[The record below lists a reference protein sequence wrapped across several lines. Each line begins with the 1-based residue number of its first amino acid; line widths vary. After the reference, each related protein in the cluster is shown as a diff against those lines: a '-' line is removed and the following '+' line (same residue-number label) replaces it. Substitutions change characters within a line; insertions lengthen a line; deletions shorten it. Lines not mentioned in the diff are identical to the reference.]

1 LNKKR
6 KYMKKLII
14 ALLLSFMTS
23 GAYAGSHSPCGPTE
37 GSINILANEFNTYR
51 IFMDEVKSC
60 AGSDVDFSVTHSV
73 DHNKLQVAALSANP
87 SEFSAKLVTNGSI
100 TPLMNDGL
108 LRPLDD
114 LVAKYGANLN
124 DNQKITI
131 DGKIYAVA
139 FMANAQHLWYR
150 ESILNELGI
159 AVPSTYEEVIAAAQK
174 IKDSGKMAN
183 PYGGAFKS
191 GWNLAQEFVN
201 MYLGHGGEFFK
212 SGSAQPNVNNENGV
226 AALNVMK
233 KLTEVSNPDFLTQD
247 TNAVKEEWESGNLAL
262 MHVWNSGA
270 SSLLD
275 DEGDQAV
282 RADTRLSPSPSVG
295 GGSMPATT
303 LWWDGIAIATNT
315 SDENA
320 EASFRALV
328 GAASSSELANS
339 NADATVW
346 LIKDYKGGNTAG
358 PVVDA
363 ASRGASPYPSFP
375 HMSLMH
381 GALSTELV
389 EFLQGNESAEKALAD
404 VEAAYIAKATEQGFL

>member
-1 LNKKR
+1 
-6 KYMKKLII
+6 MKKLII

-282 RADTRLSPSPSVG
+282 RADTRLAPSPSVG
-295 GGSMPATT
+295 GGNMPATT

-363 ASRGASPYPSFP
+363 ATRGASPYPSFP

-404 VEAAYIAKATEQGFL
+404 VEAAYIAKATEQGFLYTKLE

>member
-1 LNKKR
+1 
-6 KYMKKLII
+6 MKKLII

-100 TPLMNDGL
+100 TPLMNEGL

-262 MHVWNSGA
+262 MHVWDSGA

-282 RADTRLSPSPSVG
+282 RADTRLAPSPSVG

-320 EASFRALV
+320 DASFRALV

>member
-1 LNKKR
+1 
-6 KYMKKLII
+6 MKKLII
-14 ALLLSFMTS
+14 ALLFSFMST
-23 GAYAGSHSPCGPTE
+23 GAYAGDGHSPCGVKN

-60 AGSDVDFSVTHSV
+60 AGADVDFSVTHSV

-100 TPLMNDGL
+100 TPLMNEGL
-108 LRPLDD
+108 IRPLDD

-159 AVPSTYEEVIAAAQK
+159 SVPSTYEEVIAAAQK

-183 PYGGAFKS
+183 PYGGAFQS

-201 MYLGHGGEFFK
+201 MYLGHGGEFFQ
-212 SGSAQPNVNNENGV
+212 SGTAQPNVNNENGV

-282 RADTRLSPSPSVG
+282 RADTRLAPSPSVG
-295 GGSMPATT
+295 GGSIPATT

-389 EFLQGNESAEKALAD
+389 EFLQGKESAEKALAD

>member
-1 LNKKR
+1 
-6 KYMKKLII
+6 MKKLII

-100 TPLMNDGL
+100 TPLMNEGL
-108 LRPLDD
+108 IRPLDD

-282 RADTRLSPSPSVG
+282 RADTRLAPSPSVG

-320 EASFRALV
+320 DASFRALV

>member
-1 LNKKR
+1 
-6 KYMKKLII
+6 MKKLII

-100 TPLMNDGL
+100 TPLMNEGL

-183 PYGGAFKS
+183 PYGGAFQS

-282 RADTRLSPSPSVG
+282 RADTRLAPSPSVG
-295 GGSMPATT
+295 GGSIPATT

-320 EASFRALV
+320 DASFRALV

>member
-1 LNKKR
+1 
-6 KYMKKLII
+6 
-14 ALLLSFMTS
+14 LLSFMTS

-282 RADTRLSPSPSVG
+282 RADTRLAPSPSVG

>member
-1 LNKKR
+1 
-6 KYMKKLII
+6 MKKLII

-100 TPLMNDGL
+100 TPLMNEGL

-183 PYGGAFKS
+183 PYGGAFQS

-282 RADTRLSPSPSVG
+282 RADTRLAPSPSVG

-320 EASFRALV
+320 DASFRALV

-363 ASRGASPYPSFP
+363 ASRGATPYPSFP

>member
-1 LNKKR
+1 
-6 KYMKKLII
+6 MKKLII

-212 SGSAQPNVNNENGV
+212 SGSAQPNVNNDKGI
-226 AALNVMK
+226 ASLNVMK

-282 RADTRLSPSPSVG
+282 RADTRLAPSPSVG

>member
-1 LNKKR
+1 
-6 KYMKKLII
+6 MKKLLI
-14 ALLLSFMTS
+14 ALLFSFVS
-23 GAYAGSHSPCGPTE
+23 ASVFAGSHSPCGVTN
-37 GSINILANEFNTYR
+37 GSINILANEFTTYR

-60 AGSDVDFSVTHSV
+60 AGPDADFNVTHSV

-87 SEFSAKLVTNGSI
+87 AEFSAKLVTNGSI

-108 LRPLDD
+108 IRPLDD

-124 DNQKITI
+124 ENQKITI

-150 ESILNELGI
+150 ESILNDLGI
-159 AVPSTYEEVIAAAQK
+159 DVPSTYEEVIAAAEK
-174 IKDSGKMAN
+174 IKAAGVMPN
-183 PYGGAFKS
+183 PYAGAFKS
-191 GWNLAQEFVN
+191 GWNLGQEFVN

-212 SGSAQPNVNNENGV
+212 SGSAQPNVNNEKGV
-226 AALNVMK
+226 AALNVIK
-233 KLTEVSNPDFLTQD
+233 KLTELSNPDFLTQD
-247 TNAVKEEWESGNLAL
+247 TNAVKEEWESGNVAL

-270 SSLLD
+270 ASLLD
-275 DEGDQAV
+275 DEGDQAIK
-282 RADTRLSPSPSVG
+282 ADTRLAPSPSVG
-295 GGSMPATT
+295 GGSKPATT
-303 LWWDGIAIATNT
+303 LWWDGIGISTNT

-328 GAASSSELANS
+328 GAASSSELAND
-339 NADATVW
+339 NPNATVW
-346 LIKDYKGGNTAG
+346 LIKGYTPGDTAG

-363 ASRGASPYPSFP
+363 ANRGATPYPSFP

-381 GALSTELV
+381 GALSSELV

-404 VEAAYIAKATEQGFL
+404 VEAAYVAKATEQGFL

>member
-1 LNKKR
+1 
-6 KYMKKLII
+6 MKKLII

-282 RADTRLSPSPSVG
+282 RADTRLAPSPSVG
-295 GGSMPATT
+295 GGNMPATT

-320 EASFRALV
+320 DASFRALV

>member
-1 LNKKR
+1 
-6 KYMKKLII
+6 MKKLII

-174 IKDSGKMAN
+174 N
-183 PYGGAFKS
+183 
-191 GWNLAQEFVN
+191 
-201 MYLGHGGEFFK
+201 
-212 SGSAQPNVNNENGV
+212 
-226 AALNVMK
+226 
-233 KLTEVSNPDFLTQD
+233 
-247 TNAVKEEWESGNLAL
+247 
-262 MHVWNSGA
+262 
-270 SSLLD
+270 
-275 DEGDQAV
+275 
-282 RADTRLSPSPSVG
+282 
-295 GGSMPATT
+295 
-303 LWWDGIAIATNT
+303 
-315 SDENA
+315 
-320 EASFRALV
+320 
-328 GAASSSELANS
+328 
-339 NADATVW
+339 
-346 LIKDYKGGNTAG
+346 
-358 PVVDA
+358 
-363 ASRGASPYPSFP
+363 
-375 HMSLMH
+375 
-381 GALSTELV
+381 
-389 EFLQGNESAEKALAD
+389 
-404 VEAAYIAKATEQGFL
+404 

>member
-1 LNKKR
+1 
-6 KYMKKLII
+6 MKKLII

-60 AGSDVDFSVTHSV
+60 AGSEVDFSVTHSV

-191 GWNLAQEFVN
+191 GWNLGQEFVN

-212 SGSAQPNVNNENGV
+212 SGSAQPNVNNAKGV
-226 AALNVMK
+226 AALNVIK
-233 KLTEVSNPDFLTQD
+233 SLTELSNPDFLTQD

-282 RADTRLSPSPSVG
+282 RADTRLAPSPSVG

>member
-1 LNKKR
+1 
-6 KYMKKLII
+6 
-14 ALLLSFMTS
+14 MTS
-23 GAYAGSHSPCGPTE
+23 GAFAGSHSPCGPTE

-60 AGSDVDFSVTHSV
+60 AGPDADFNVTHSV

-87 SEFSAKLVTNGSI
+87 AEFSAKLVTNGSI

-108 LRPLDD
+108 IRPLDD

-124 DNQKITI
+124 ENQKITI

-150 ESILNELGI
+150 ESILNDLGI
-159 AVPSTYEEVIAAAQK
+159 DVPSTYEEVIAAAEK
-174 IKDSGKMAN
+174 IKAAGVMPN
-183 PYGGAFKS
+183 PYAGAFKS
-191 GWNLAQEFVN
+191 GWNLGQEFVN

-212 SGSAQPNVNNENGV
+212 SGSAQPNVNNEKGV
-226 AALNVMK
+226 AALNVIK
-233 KLTEVSNPDFLTQD
+233 KLTELSNPDFLTQD
-247 TNAVKEEWESGNLAL
+247 TNAVKEEWESGNVAL

-270 SSLLD
+270 ASLLD
-275 DEGDQAV
+275 DEGDQAIK
-282 RADTRLSPSPSVG
+282 ADTRLAPSPSVG
-295 GGSMPATT
+295 GGSKPATT
-303 LWWDGIAIATNT
+303 LWWDGIGISTNT

-328 GAASSSELANS
+328 GAASSSELAND
-339 NADATVW
+339 NPNATVW
-346 LIKDYKGGNTAG
+346 LIKGYTPGDTAG

-363 ASRGASPYPSFP
+363 ANRGATPYPSFP

-381 GALSTELV
+381 GALSSELV

-404 VEAAYIAKATEQGFL
+404 VEAAYVAKATEQGFL

>member
-1 LNKKR
+1 
-6 KYMKKLII
+6 
-14 ALLLSFMTS
+14 MTS

-282 RADTRLSPSPSVG
+282 RADTRLAPSPSVG

>member
-1 LNKKR
+1 LQ
-6 KYMKKLII
+6 
-14 ALLLSFMTS
+14 LL
-23 GAYAGSHSPCGPTE
+23 
-37 GSINILANEFNTYR
+37 
-51 IFMDEVKSC
+51 K
-60 AGSDVDFSVTHSV
+60 
-73 DHNKLQVAALSANP
+73 
-87 SEFSAKLVTNGSI
+87 
-100 TPLMNDGL
+100 
-108 LRPLDD
+108 
-114 LVAKYGANLN
+114 
-124 DNQKITI
+124 
-131 DGKIYAVA
+131 
-139 FMANAQHLWYR
+139 
-150 ESILNELGI
+150 
-159 AVPSTYEEVIAAAQK
+159 K

-183 PYGGAFKS
+183 PYGGACKS

-201 MYLGHGGEFFK
+201 MDLGHGGEFFK

-282 RADTRLSPSPSVG
+282 RADTRLAPSPSVG

-320 EASFRALV
+320 DASFRALV

>member
-1 LNKKR
+1 
-6 KYMKKLII
+6 MKKLII
-14 ALLLSFMTS
+14 SLLISFASTS
-23 GAYAGSHSPCGPTE
+23 VFAGSHSPCGVTS
-37 GSINILANEFNTYR
+37 GSINILANEFTTYR

-60 AGSDVDFSVTHSV
+60 AGPDADFNVTHSV

-87 SEFSAKLVTNGSI
+87 AEFSAKLVTNGSI

-108 LRPLDD
+108 IRPLDD

-124 DNQKITI
+124 ENQKITI

-150 ESILNELGI
+150 ESILNDLGI
-159 AVPSTYEEVIAAAQK
+159 DVPSTYEEVIAAAEK
-174 IKDSGKMAN
+174 IKAAGVMPN
-183 PYGGAFKS
+183 PYAGAFKS
-191 GWNLAQEFVN
+191 GWNLGQEFVN

-212 SGSAQPNVNNENGV
+212 SGSAQPNVNNEKGV
-226 AALNVMK
+226 AALNVIK
-233 KLTEVSNPDFLTQD
+233 KLTELSNPDFLTQD
-247 TNAVKEEWESGNLAL
+247 TNAVKEEWESGNVAL

-270 SSLLD
+270 ASLLD
-275 DEGDQAV
+275 DEGDQAIK
-282 RADTRLSPSPSVG
+282 ADTRLAPSPSVG
-295 GGSMPATT
+295 GGSKPATT
-303 LWWDGIAIATNT
+303 LWWDGIGISTNT

-328 GAASSSELANS
+328 GAASSSELAND
-339 NADATVW
+339 NPNATVW
-346 LIKDYKGGNTAG
+346 LIKGYTPGDTAG

-363 ASRGASPYPSFP
+363 ANRGATPYPSFP

-381 GALSTELV
+381 GALSSELV

-404 VEAAYIAKATEQGFL
+404 VEAAYVAKATEQGFL

>member
-1 LNKKR
+1 
-6 KYMKKLII
+6 MKKLII

-100 TPLMNDGL
+100 TPLMNEGL

-183 PYGGAFKS
+183 PYGGAFQS

-282 RADTRLSPSPSVG
+282 RADTRLAPSPSVG
-295 GGSMPATT
+295 GGSIPATT

-320 EASFRALV
+320 DASFRALV

-363 ASRGASPYPSFP
+363 ASRGATPYPSFP

>member
-1 LNKKR
+1 
-6 KYMKKLII
+6 MKKLII

-212 SGSAQPNVNNENGV
+212 SGSAQPNVNNEKGI
-226 AALNVMK
+226 ASLNVMK

-282 RADTRLSPSPSVG
+282 RADTRLAPSPSVG
-295 GGSMPATT
+295 GGIMPATT